1 MICSALCFS
10 INHVLR
16 KKILEKSD
24 VAEMIILT
32 GSIGFFLMLP
42 FFCFINFDVTLR
54 NIFLILVNTGLTIGG
69 AFLLNIAYKDC
80 EISTVSPLLNINP
93 LFVILISYIVLGEV
107 LTLVQFFGVLL
118 ILSGGYIV
126 TLSSVKNFFKP
137 FTSMPKKYF
146 LIVLSTLVL
155 WSFCPV
161 LIRVV
166 LVDTDTLTY
175 MFFYTLFMLSILVLF
190 MIIWNK
196 FSDVLSLAKT
206 GWPLLLVTSLFW
218 VASDFLQM
226 AALAIPTTVVSLIM
240 PVKRISNLFTVILGG
255 NLFNEKNLI
264 LKSMACAVMLV
275 GLFVIGLNF

>member
-1 MICSALCFS
+1 MTWFIIMICSALCFS

-137 FTSMPKKYF
+137 FTSMPLLYF
-146 LIVLSTLVL
+146 
-155 WSFCPV
+155 
-161 LIRVV
+161 
-166 LVDTDTLTY
+166 
-175 MFFYTLFMLSILVLF
+175 
-190 MIIWNK
+190 
-196 FSDVLSLAKT
+196 
-206 GWPLLLVTSLFW
+206 
-218 VASDFLQM
+218 
-226 AALAIPTTVVSLIM
+226 
-240 PVKRISNLFTVILGG
+240 
-255 NLFNEKNLI
+255 
-264 LKSMACAVMLV
+264 
-275 GLFVIGLNF
+275 